1 MKQDQTKSTRCKD
14 PVEGIALLSVGIT
27 LVIRQILVFEE
38 RLLANSLD
46 KTSKNLIS
54 FSNEKEEIC

>member
-14 PVEGIALLSVGIT
+14 PVEGIALLSAGIT
-27 LVIRQILVFEE
+27 LVIRQILVFKEK
-38 RLLANSLD
+38 LLVNSLA

-54 FSNEKEEIC
+54 FSN